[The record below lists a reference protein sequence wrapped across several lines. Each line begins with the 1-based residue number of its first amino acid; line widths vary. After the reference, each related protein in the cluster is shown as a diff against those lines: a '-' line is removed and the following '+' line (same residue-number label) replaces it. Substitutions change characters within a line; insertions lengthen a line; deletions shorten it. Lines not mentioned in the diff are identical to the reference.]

1 MLEELKFSIGGMA
14 GWTKVTVKVE
24 KDIVHYATE
33 SIVDGI
39 ISKNKLRK
47 ADSKIFLKKIEK
59 LQINKWKSKYLPPEE
74 IMICDGTQ
82 WNLDYKEVGKRCRH
96 IYGDNTYPND
106 WDEFMEIMD
115 MLYPF
120 IDEESILDVL
130 IELNMLD
137 SEYSENLNII
147 RKDGIVMYETRFGDG
162 RRIFSLYVDKNGV
175 REFLDELSYSEIPKI
190 NVNDDDMV
198 GDNVKNLGRYKC
210 VITYHSKEQTVLEGI
225 YDRDGIPETWADF
238 INAIKEFLSGYEHR
252 ELFNLELF

>member
-120 IDEESILDVL
+120 IDEESI
-130 IELNMLD
+130 
-137 SEYSENLNII
+137 NLNII

-252 ELFNLELF
+252 ELFNSELF